1 MLLFGRIGAQKFGSS
16 SEVIRTPATGGR
28 RFESCLPSNKTTR
41 TMNSI
46 NWTTLILAIVTAL
59 LGGGNIFQWFLLR
72 ETKRKNSAEA
82 YQAEINS
89 LRTIIDGNV
98 QEIQRLN
105 TNYGE
110 LQDKYF
116 ALAEELQA
124 IKSSMPKPAQKRK
137 TSKKV

>member
-1 MLLFGRIGAQKFGSS
+1 MKEIWLEIVLA
-16 SEVIRTPATGGR
+16 VIA
-28 RFESCLPSNKTTR
+28 
-41 TMNSI
+41 
-46 NWTTLILAIVTAL
+46 AL
-59 LGGGNIFQWFLLR
+59 SGGGNIFQFMQVRELR
-72 ETKRKNSAEA
+72 RKSSAEA

-116 ALAEELQA
+116 KLAEELQD
-124 IKSSMPKPAQKRK
+124 IKTRFRGEPQRKPKQKK
-137 TSKKV
+137 Q